1 MLVQDVSSERF
12 APSEALMTVG
22 TRMHHAPFLASAEFI
37 GVFGMNVALQ

>member
-1 MLVQDVSSERF
+1 MLVQDVSSERL

-22 TRMHHAPFLASAEFI
+22 TGMHHALFLASAEFI